1 MNEYIIIEYTCGE
14 YVTSTMN
21 GSSVLDIME
30 QHKKKRDWLE
40 SREHWYPED
49 TSEIVSVLKLSNI
62 SLADIKSLLNDL
74 DDEVYFTY
82 KLENRNI

>member
-1 MNEYIIIEYTCGE
+1 MNEYIKIEYTCGE

-40 SREHWYPED
+40 SREHWYAED

-62 SLADIKSLLNDL
+62 SLRDIKSLLNDL
-74 DDEVYFTY
+74 NDEV
-82 KLENRNI
+82 ESNILGVAH

>member
-30 QHKKKRDWLE
+30 QHKNKRDWLE
-40 SREHWYPED
+40 SREHCFC
-49 TSEIVSVLKLSNI
+49 
-62 SLADIKSLLNDL
+62 IKT
-74 DDEVYFTY
+74 VKY
-82 KLENRNI
+82 